1 MESLNLDFL
10 RSATEAGY
18 GPVFRNDRY
27 NLAVVQIEG
36 SFTGLSLILEGR
48 TDIDTGPWET
58 VAGWSVTTPDT
69 KTETVSSAGIYEWRI
84 EGIREFRFRIL
95 AIESGTVNASG
106 VLYNSADNSTY
117 PYASA
122 PGSITFGDPALFVKG
137 ICEQIFFDPSTGNIV
152 GYDNTATDGSVTI
165 SVNLSEIAGGM
176 GNRLIGVLP
185 DTARISGGYTSSA
198 FSLETREKIMGGQ
211 IAYNAVV
218 QVCETVTAD
227 ENGNLTVSR
236 SPAPF
241 FGEEISER
249 HMVHTIRNKNTA
261 SFSDGIPGEQ
271 ILDLKVYVALDQTLS
286 GTPSPTN
293 IRPIFPTLDCTVYQE
308 ILKPDGSTGRRIK
321 RIGISDSQ
329 HPTFEGTL
337 DVTNGVFTTNTVFL
351 ELTGDEDWQ
360 KFEIDNPY
368 FYLTLGE
375 YGSVINNSGI
385 CSHFPAEFISQT
397 NTTLGQRIVNSAR
410 GEARLV
416 IRPEGYETLTVEGFR
431 AWLKAQAA
439 DLPVQIAYKETKER
453 YINTT
458 GAEFTVSAGLNQFSA
473 STGPIVALSYTSVE
487 TTSDPTGCRC
497 YIRKADGEAINGT
510 AYSVNSE
517 TRMVSDFAA
526 QAGESYEITYFTHNV
541 SAQMLPIPSIWN
553 PVMMTVQ
560 ERYGV
565 YAKQNG
571 SAEKGVLKGW
581 LYFVVPRAILNAD
594 AGESAS
600 ETANATTDGSWIAI
614 PEKPENMPFCD
625 CDESA
630 HPVAYYVYVP
640 CSDENDAVTEVVS
653 VGSGLTLKAGRTA
666 QLPIKL
672 VMPDDT
678 LIQPDFTRM
687 GYYSEDE
694 AVATVDNRGI
704 VTAVSEGQ
712 TVVHAFISK
721 SDGSSLD
728 SRTIVAVEG
737 TRTVLTANR
746 NNILVG

>member
-10 RSATEAGY
+10 RNATEAGY
-18 GPVFRNDRY
+18 GPTFWNEHY
-27 NLAVVQIEG
+27 NLAVVQVEG
-36 SFTGLSLILEGR
+36 TFTYLEMVLEGR
-48 TDIDTGPWET
+48 IDIDSGTWET
-58 VAGWSVTTPDT
+58 VSCWNVSTRNLRTTT
-69 KTETVSSAGIYEWRI
+69 IESAGIYEFPI
-84 EGIREFRFRIL
+84 EGVREFRLRI
-95 AIESGTVNASG
+95 ISISDGYVNATG
-106 VLYNSADNSTY
+106 VLYDTASNTKY
-117 PYASA
+117 PQGA
-122 PGSITFGDPALFVKG
+122 PNSITFGDPALFVKG

-185 DTARISGGYTSSA
+185 DTTRISGGYTSSA

-211 IAYNAVV
+211 IAYNAVA
-218 QVCETVTAD
+218 QVCETVTTD
-227 ENGNLTVSR
+227 SETLVVSR
-236 SPAPF
+236 EPAPSLAEDPGDGTF
-241 FGEEISER
+241 WAYVKRVGDGTQKGMNVGVDPVTREVVNFTAEVGER
-249 HMVHTIRNKNTA
+249 
-261 SFSDGIPGEQ
+261 
-271 ILDLKVYVALDQTLS
+271 
-286 GTPSPTN
+286 
-293 IRPIFPTLDCTVYQE
+293 
-308 ILKPDGSTGRRIK
+308 
-321 RIGISDSQ
+321 
-329 HPTFEGTL
+329 
-337 DVTNGVFTTNTVFL
+337 
-351 ELTGDEDWQ
+351 
-360 KFEIDNPY
+360 
-368 FYLTLGE
+368 
-375 YGSVINNSGI
+375 
-385 CSHFPAEFISQT
+385 
-397 NTTLGQRIVNSAR
+397 
-410 GEARLV
+410 
-416 IRPEGYETLTVEGFR
+416 
-431 AWLKAQAA
+431 
-439 DLPVQIAYKETKER
+439 
-453 YINTT
+453 
-458 GAEFTVSAGLNQFSA
+458 
-473 STGPIVALSYTSVE
+473 
-487 TTSDPTGCRC
+487 
-497 YIRKADGEAINGT
+497 
-510 AYSVNSE
+510 
-517 TRMVSDFAA
+517 
-526 QAGESYEITYFTHNV
+526 YEITYFAHNV

-581 LYFVVPRAILNAD
+581 LYFIVPRAILNAD

-630 HPVAYYVYVP
+630 HPVAYYIYVP
-640 CSDENDAVTEVVS
+640 CSGENDAVTEVVS
-653 VGSGLTLKAGRTA
+653 VGSGLTLKAGKTA

-672 VMPDDT
+672 VMPDDS

-712 TVVHAFISK
+712 TVVHAFVTK

-737 TRTVLTANR
+737 TRKTLTANR

>member
-10 RSATEAGY
+10 RNAAEVGY

-48 TDIDTGPWET
+48 TDVNTGPWET

-69 KTETVSSAGIYEWRI
+69 KTETVSTAGIYEWRI

-95 AIESGTVNASG
+95 AISSGAVNASG

-165 SVNLSEIAGGM
+165 SINLAEISGGM
-176 GNRLIGVLP
+176 GNQLIGVLP

-211 IAYNAVV
+211 IAYNAIS
-218 QVCETVTAD
+218 QVCERVIANANGELVVSQTPSKFFTTGAEEKREKSIFNKAEAVI
-227 ENGNLTVSR
+227 ENGLNGSDIFHLVSDL
-236 SPAPF
+236 PA
-241 FGEEISER
+241 
-249 HMVHTIRNKNTA
+249 
-261 SFSDGIPGEQ
+261 Q
-271 ILDLKVYVALDQTLS
+271 QS
-286 GTPSPTN
+286 GTGTPGTNN
-293 IRPIFPTLDCTVYQE
+293 IRPLVTYQGITFTQTIEGSAIPLTYTSTWFANPGKVYG
-308 ILKPDGSTGRRIK
+308 GSFDIITGELRVNRK
-321 RIGISDSQ
+321 YIS
-329 HPTFEGTL
+329 
-337 DVTNGVFTTNTVFL
+337 
-351 ELTGDEDWQ
+351 LTGNEDWQ
-360 KFEIDNPY
+360 KTSGSAPY
-368 FYLTLGE
+368 FYISTGDS
-375 YGSVINNSGI
+375 GSVVSESGMS
-385 CSHFPAEFISQT
+385 SHFTVISLGDETADIGFDVFADNEGEIRIGIRPSDYANMTVQQFKSWLNSQKTANVPVEISWGVDQEKRYIVNGRRIVIIGDKANTFISGSGNILMLQ
-397 NTTLGQRIVNSAR
+397 
-410 GEARLV
+410 
-416 IRPEGYETLTVEGFR
+416 YE
-431 AWLKAQAA
+431 LK
-439 DLPVQIAYKETKER
+439 E
-453 YINTT
+453 
-458 GAEFTVSAGLNQFSA
+458 
-473 STGPIVALSYTSVE
+473 PII
-487 TTSDPTGCRC
+487 SDCRC
-497 YIRKADGEAINGT
+497 YIRKVGDTAQVGT
-510 AYSVNSE
+510 AYTLDSASRTV
-517 TRMVSDFAA
+517 TDFV
-526 QAGESYEITYFTHNV
+526 GEPGIIYEVIYFAHNV
-541 SAQMLPIPSIWN
+541 SAQMLPVPSIWN

-565 YAKQNG
+565 YSKQNG

-581 LYFVVPRAILNAD
+581 LYFIVPRAILNAD
-594 AGESAS
+594 AGENAS
-600 ETANATTDGSWIAI
+600 ETDNATTDGSWIAI

-625 CDESA
+625 CEENA

-640 CSDENDAVTEVVS
+640 CTGVNDAVIDVVS

-672 VMPDDT
+672 VMPDDS
-678 LIQPDFTRM
+678 LVQPDFTQM

-694 AVATVDNRGI
+694 SVATVDNRGI

-712 TVVHAFISK
+712 TVIHAFVSK

-746 NNILVG
+746 NNILIG

>member
-1 MESLNLDFL
+1 MSKVESLNLDFL
-10 RSATEAGY
+10 RNATEAGY

-211 IAYNAVV
+211 IAYNAVS

-227 ENGNLTVSR
+227 SETLVVSR
-236 SPAPF
+236 EPAPSLAEDP
-241 FGEEISER
+241 G
-249 HMVHTIRNKNTA
+249 
-261 SFSDGIPGEQ
+261 DGTFWA
-271 ILDLKVYVALDQTLS
+271 YVKRVGD
-286 GTPSPTN
+286 GTQKGTNAGVDPST
-293 IRPIFPTLDCTVYQE
+293 RE
-308 ILKPDGSTGRRIK
+308 
-321 RIGISDSQ
+321 
-329 HPTFEGTL
+329 
-337 DVTNGVFTTNTVFL
+337 
-351 ELTGDEDWQ
+351 
-360 KFEIDNPY
+360 
-368 FYLTLGE
+368 
-375 YGSVINNSGI
+375 
-385 CSHFPAEFISQT
+385 
-397 NTTLGQRIVNSAR
+397 IVNYAA
-410 GEARLV
+410 EA
-416 IRPEGYETLTVEGFR
+416 G
-431 AWLKAQAA
+431 
-439 DLPVQIAYKETKER
+439 ER
-453 YINTT
+453 Y
-458 GAEFTVSAGLNQFSA
+458 EV
-473 STGPIVALSYTSVE
+473 
-487 TTSDPTGCRC
+487 
-497 YIRKADGEAINGT
+497 
-510 AYSVNSE
+510 
-517 TRMVSDFAA
+517 
-526 QAGESYEITYFTHNV
+526 TYFAHNV

-571 SAEKGVLKGW
+571 SAERGVLKGW
-581 LYFVVPRAILNAD
+581 LYFIVPRAILNAD

-640 CSDENDAVTEVVS
+640 CSGENDAVTEVVS

-672 VMPDDT
+672 VMPDDS

-694 AVATVDNRGI
+694 TVATVDNRGI

-712 TVVHAFISK
+712 TVIHAFVSK

-737 TRTVLTANR
+737 TRKTLTANR